1 MSDYIEPDTPG
12 PAHGAGTPSGRMS
25 SVDFSAPFDDPA
37 PGLGGGDNVE
47 EDNDTSGGS
56 SSCGT
61 LDESVLATL
70 RRDVDGINATLR
82 KVVYPHFPSRQLLS
96 SADSAEAAANPLS
109 STGDGT
115 IEDISANCDLWAPLL
130 FVIAY
135 SLCVSHARSLFS
147 SLFVLCWALLLCM
160 SLHLRLT
167 KPRENVNL
175 ITYVS
180 LAGYCMFPQVINA
193 ALTQVVYPVLL
204 HLGGAHRHWTVR
216 ILTLL
221 DIATLACC
229 MVWSLT
235 AISLVTNAR
244 GFIQIFPLGLCLLG
258 LSWLATIL

>member
-1 MSDYIEPDTPG
+1 MSDYIEPDTPN
-12 PAHGAGTPSGRMS
+12 PQEAGHTPSGHMS
-25 SVDFSAPFDDPA
+25 SVDFSAPFDPA
-37 PGLGGGDNVE
+37 PGLAGPDAVEGDG
-47 EDNDTSGGS
+47 DMSGS
-56 SSCGT
+56 ARGT
-61 LDESVLATL
+61 LDESVMATL

-82 KVVYPHFPSRQLLS
+82 KVVYPHFPSRQLLAG
-96 SADSAEAAANPLS
+96 SAAEAAPPLS
-109 STGDGT
+109 SSGEGS

-130 FVIAY
+130 FVITY

-175 ITYVS
+175 ITYIS
-180 LAGYCMFPQVINA
+180 LAGYCIFPQVVNA
-193 ALTQVVYPVLL
+193 VLTQVVYPVLL
-204 HLGGAHRHWTVR
+204 HIGGAHRHWMVR

-221 DIATLACC
+221 DIVTLVCC
-229 MVWSLT
+229 MVWALT

-244 GFIQIFPLGLCLLG
+244 GFVQIFPLGLCLLG